1 MSEPSRPPAL
11 QVAGLNAFYR
21 KSQVVFGVDLVV
33 GRGETVAVLG
43 RNGAGKTSTIMA
55 VAGLVRT
62 RDSSIVL
69 DGREIGHMPPYR
81 RVRTGLSVVPSGA
94 RAFPTLTVQQNLEM
108 VKRRDGGDGGWTI
121 ADVYEAFPKLERLRR
136 SRGGQLSGGERQML
150 AVGRAM
156 LANPIVL
163 MLDEPSEGLAPLVVR
178 EIGHMLRDLNRHGLA
193 VVLTE
198 QNHHLA
204 LETADRAYF
213 LEKGE
218 VTWHG
223 DASDARQP
231 DVIDRFLAV

>member
-1 MSEPSRPPAL
+1 MTDASHAPAL
-11 QVAGLNAFYR
+11 EVSGLNAFYR
-21 KSQVVFGVDLVV
+21 KSQVVFAVDLVV
-33 GRGETVAVLG
+33 NHGETVAVLG

-55 VAGLVRT
+55 IAGLVRT
-62 RDSSIVL
+62 RNSSVVL
-69 DGREIGHMPPYR
+69 DGRELAHLPPYR
-81 RVRTGLSVVPSGA
+81 RVRAGLSVVPSGA

-108 VKRRDGGDGGWTI
+108 VKRRRGGDGGWTI
-121 ADVYEAFPKLERLRR
+121 ADVYAAFPKLERLRR

-156 LANPIVL
+156 LANPSVL

-178 EIGHMLRDLNRHGLA
+178 EIGQMLKDLNRHGLA

-218 VTWHG
+218 VTWEG
-223 DASDARQP
+223 AAADARQP
-231 DVIDRFLAV
+231 DVIDRFLAI